1 MTAQA
6 LSWVTHQHRGDSGD
20 HRVQHGRRDGARV
33 LGSEIGFRVR
43 GLVAEEAL
51 HVHVE
56 RVRVLEVICQHDRPR
71 HDHQLEIKHGRQRVG
86 QEHLPTI
93 QWRTSKHLSSR
104 YSSRISP
111 ASEAPS
117 ARGVGTR
124 RCTRSHGTALEP
136 EWESAREE
144 SAIKCH
150 RALLTTASWWWKDTS
165 GAVPAPHHH
174 HHHHHPLRGFKERRY
189 AVSHQMSP
197 LLYQP
202 WLTATKLA
210 ISVKYTN
217 SQTIQWKKKSSD
229 DLKFIKTLTSHK
241 RTH

>member
-6 LSWVTHQHRGDSGD
+6 PSWVTHQQRGDSGD
-20 HRVQHGRRDGARV
+20 HRVQHGRRDDARV
-33 LGSEIGFRVR
+33 LGSEVGFRVR

-56 RVRVLEVICQHDRPR
+56 RVRVLEVVCQHDRPR

-111 ASEAPS
+111 GSDAPS
-117 ARGVGTR
+117 AREVGTR
-124 RCTRSHGTALEP
+124 RGTRSHGTAIEP

-144 SAIKCH
+144 STISATARSSLQPADDENTRQAACPRSTIIIIRSEGLKRGAIPSVTKCH
-150 RALLTTASWWWKDTS
+150 LDSTS
-165 GAVPAPHHH
+165 P
-174 HHHHHPLRGFKERRY
+174 
-189 AVSHQMSP
+189 
-197 LLYQP
+197 
-202 WLTATKLA
+202 
-210 ISVKYTN
+210 
-217 SQTIQWKKKSSD
+217 D
-229 DLKFIKTLTSHK
+229 
-241 RTH
+241 

>member
-1 MTAQA
+1 MIINIKWSLNSTYQSMYW
-6 LSWVTHQHRGDSGD
+6 LSLASVTHQQCGDSSD
-20 HRVQHGRRDGARV
+20 HRVQQGGRDGARV
-33 LGSEIGFRVR
+33 LGSEVGFRVR

-56 RVRVLEVICQHDRPR
+56 RVRVLEVICQHDRAR

-111 ASEAPS
+111 GSDAPS
-117 ARGVGTR
+117 AREVGTR
-124 RCTRSHGTALEP
+124 IGTRSHGTALEP
-136 EWESAREE
+136 EWESEKEE

-150 RALLTTASWWWKDTS
+150 RALLTLSSWWWRDTS

-174 HHHHHPLRGFKERRY
+174 HHHCRPLKEALFRRSLN
-189 AVSHQMSP
+189 V
-197 LLYQP
+197 
-202 WLTATKLA
+202 
-210 ISVKYTN
+210 
-217 SQTIQWKKKSSD
+217 
-229 DLKFIKTLTSHK
+229 TSAL
-241 RTH
+241 